1 MQENRYI
8 QEDEIDLRELFKII
22 WDKKIFIILFTLA
35 ITVLATVYAYSKAPI
50 YEVKSY
56 VEIGYI
62 NKERIEDIDFLEQKL
77 KVIFGVEDP
86 KYEEDS
92 FEKGV
97 VSSIKQI
104 KGVKNFLEIKTEA
117 LSNDAALSKN
127 KEVLK
132 FIQDSSQESI
142 IQYEVILDNTI
153 LNKKREIDFINNIN
167 IKNIK
172 SEIEILKE
180 QELKNIDRK
189 IAILREQ
196 NIKNIEKEI
205 ANIKSQ
211 DLVNIDREIK
221 ILRNQ
226 NIENIDREINLL
238 NTQEIPKLKTHIA
251 FLSNSKIKSLED
263 KISFY
268 TKSLEKYMKE
278 LDNINKNIEKQDSS
292 TSMIAS
298 VQMLNYQ
305 NLITN
310 AQNQIKDLEL
320 QKEVLENET
329 IPDLKYKLEN
339 ITTIKIKDLENQ
351 KQNLSSVNI
360 KDLENKK
367 NNIINVTIKDLENK
381 KANILNVDIKNLE
394 NQKLN
399 LSNEQIRKLEDKIN
413 IELQTKISQLNEEID
428 TLSFKKTEQNLSNT
442 KLVGEYL
449 VNDFPVK
456 PKKKLIV
463 AVAFVTGF
471 IISIFLV
478 FLFNFIKQNANRT
491 DY

>member
-62 NKERIEDIDFLEQKL
+62 NKERIEDIDSLEQKL
-77 KVIFGVEDP
+77 KVIFGVEAP

-127 KEVLK
+127 KDVLK

-142 IQYEVILDNTI
+142 KQYEVILDNTI
-153 LNKKREIDFINNIN
+153 LNKKREIDFINEIN

-180 QELKNIDRK
+180 QELKNIDRQ
-189 IAILREQ
+189 IYILKSQ
-196 NIKNIEKEI
+196 NIDSVNKEI
-205 ANIKSQ
+205 S
-211 DLVNIDREIK
+211 
-221 ILRNQ
+221 
-226 NIENIDREINLL
+226 LL
-238 NTQEIPKLKTHIA
+238 KTQEIPKIKTQIA
-251 FLSNSKIKSLED
+251 FLTNSKIKSLED

-268 TKSLEKYMKE
+268 SKSLNKYIKE
-278 LDNINKNIEKQDSS
+278 LDNLNKSMEKSDNSS
-292 TSMIAS
+292 SMIAS

-320 QKEVLENET
+320 QVEVIQNET
-329 IPDLKYKLEN
+329 IPNLKYELEN
-339 ITTIKIKDLENQ
+339 ITTIKTKE
-351 KQNLSSVNI
+351 
-360 KDLENKK
+360 
-367 NNIINVTIKDLENK
+367 LENK
-381 KANILNVDIKNLE
+381 KANILNVDIKDLE

-399 LSNEQIRKLEDKIN
+399 LSNEKIRKLEDKIN

-428 TLSFKKTEQNLSNT
+428 TLSFKKTGQNLSNT

>member
-1 MQENRYI
+1 MKENRYI
-8 QEDEIDLRELFKII
+8 QEAEIDLRELFKII

-35 ITVLATVYAYSKAPI
+35 ITVLATVYAYSKKPI
-50 YEVKSY
+50 YEVKYY
-56 VEIGYI
+56 VEIAYI
-62 NKERIEDIDFLEQKL
+62 NKERIEDIDSLEQKL
-77 KVIFGVEDP
+77 KVIFGVEAP

-127 KEVLK
+127 KDVLK

-180 QELKNIDRK
+180 QELKNIDRQ
-189 IAILREQ
+189 IYILKSQ
-196 NIKNIEKEI
+196 NIDSVNKEI
-205 ANIKSQ
+205 S
-211 DLVNIDREIK
+211 
-221 ILRNQ
+221 
-226 NIENIDREINLL
+226 LL
-238 NTQEIPKLKTHIA
+238 KTQEIPKIKTQIA
-251 FLSNSKIKSLED
+251 FLTNSKIKSLED

-268 TKSLEKYMKE
+268 SKSLNKYIKE
-278 LDNINKNIEKQDSS
+278 LDNLNKSMEKSDSS

-320 QKEVLENET
+320 QIEVIENET
-329 IPDLKYKLEN
+329 IPKLKYDLEN
-339 ITTIKIKDLENQ
+339 IKTIKIKDLENK
-351 KQNLSSVNI
+351 KQN
-360 KDLENKK
+360 
-367 NNIINVTIKDLENK
+367 
-381 KANILNVDIKNLE
+381 
-394 NQKLN
+394 
-399 LSNEQIRKLEDKIN
+399 
-413 IELQTKISQLNEEID
+413 IEIGRAS
-428 TLSFKKTEQNLSNT
+428 
-442 KLVGEYL
+442 
-449 VNDFPVK
+449 
-456 PKKKLIV
+456 
-463 AVAFVTGF
+463 
-471 IISIFLV
+471 
-478 FLFNFIKQNANRT
+478 
-491 DY
+491 

>member
-62 NKERIEDIDFLEQKL
+62 NKERIEDIDSLEQKL
-77 KVIFGVEDP
+77 KVIFGVEAP

-127 KEVLK
+127 KDVLK

-153 LNKKREIDFINNIN
+153 LNKKREIDFINEIN

-180 QELKNIDRK
+180 QELKNIDRQ
-189 IAILREQ
+189 IYILKSQ
-196 NIKNIEKEI
+196 NIDSVNKEI
-205 ANIKSQ
+205 S
-211 DLVNIDREIK
+211 
-221 ILRNQ
+221 
-226 NIENIDREINLL
+226 LL
-238 NTQEIPKLKTHIA
+238 KTQEIPKIKTQIA
-251 FLSNSKIKSLED
+251 FLTNSKIKSLED

-268 TKSLEKYMKE
+268 SKSLNKYIKE
-278 LDNINKNIEKQDSS
+278 LDNLNKSMEKSDNSS
-292 TSMIAS
+292 SMIAS

-320 QKEVLENET
+320 QVEVIQNET
-329 IPDLKYKLEN
+329 IPNLKYELEN
-339 ITTIKIKDLENQ
+339 ITTIKTKE
-351 KQNLSSVNI
+351 
-360 KDLENKK
+360 
-367 NNIINVTIKDLENK
+367 LENK
-381 KANILNVDIKNLE
+381 KANILNVDIKDLE

-399 LSNEQIRKLEDKIN
+399 LSNEKIRKLEDKIN

>member
-22 WDKKIFIILFTLA
+22 WDKKFFIILFTLA
-35 ITVLATVYAYSKAPI
+35 ITVLATVYAYSKTPI

-62 NKERIEDIDFLEQKL
+62 NKERIEDIDALEQKL
-77 KVIFGVEDP
+77 KVIFGVENP
-86 KYEEDS
+86 RYEEDS

-97 VSSIKQI
+97 VNSIKQI

-127 KEVLK
+127 KDVLK

-142 IQYEVILDNTI
+142 KQYEVILDNTI
-153 LNKKREIDFINNIN
+153 LNKKREIDFINEIN

-180 QELKNIDRK
+180 QELKNIDRQ
-189 IAILREQ
+189 IDILKSQ

-205 ANIKSQ
+205 DILKS
-211 DLVNIDREIK
+211 
-221 ILRNQ
+221 Q
-226 NIENIDREINLL
+226 NIENISREINLL
-238 NTQEIPKLKTHIA
+238 KTQEIPKIKTQIA
-251 FLSNSKIKSLED
+251 FLTNSKIKSLED

-268 TKSLEKYMKE
+268 SKSLNIYIKE
-278 LDNINKNIEKQDSS
+278 LDNINKSMEKSDSS

-320 QKEVLENET
+320 QIEVIQNET
-329 IPDLKYKLEN
+329 IPNLKYELEN
-339 ITTIKIKDLENQ
+339 ITTIQIKNLEN
-351 KQNLSSVNI
+351 KKKNLSSVN
-360 KDLENKK
+360 
-367 NNIINVTIKDLENK
+367 IKDLENK
-381 KANILNVDIKNLE
+381 KANILNVDIKNLQ

-399 LSNEQIRKLEDKIN
+399 VSNETIRKLEDKIN
-413 IELQTKISQLNEEID
+413 IELQTKISQLSEEID

-442 KLVGEYL
+442 KIVGEYL

-463 AVAFVTGF
+463 VVALVTGF

-491 DY
+491 TY